1 VRRAQFSELD
11 RKFYFMVAKERSEKR
26 ERMNEDRK
34 TQLVNLKRG
43 RR

>member
-1 VRRAQFSELD
+1 
-11 RKFYFMVAKERSEKR
+11 MVAKERSEKR

-43 RR
+43 RRWSWQQIHKITPKIIS